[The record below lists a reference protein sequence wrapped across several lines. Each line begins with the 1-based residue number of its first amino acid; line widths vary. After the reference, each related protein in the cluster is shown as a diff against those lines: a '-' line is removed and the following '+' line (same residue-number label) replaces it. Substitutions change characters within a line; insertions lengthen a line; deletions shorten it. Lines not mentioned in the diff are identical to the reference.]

1 MIGRLTGD
9 LETLSLDTVLVDV
22 GGVGYQVNVPTG
34 LSGRLDAD
42 GEVTLYVHTA
52 VRDDAIDL
60 YGFQTRG
67 QRRLFERLTSVSR
80 IGPKTGLR
88 ILSEMRP
95 PEVVQAVRSSSTDT
109 FESVK
114 GIGEKTAQRLILEL
128 KDSLND
134 LEFEELAPPEETDEL
149 AERTENLR
157 SALENF
163 GYDRSTIEP
172 VIDELAD
179 DLEEADDIEPLLR
192 RALDMLR

>member
-1 MIGRLTGD
+1 MIGRLTGA

-34 LSGRLDAD
+34 LAGRLDGS

-60 YGFQTRG
+60 YGFQNRG

-80 IGPKTGLR
+80 IGPKTALR

-109 FESVK
+109 FEAVK

-134 LEFEELAPPEETDEL
+134 LEFEELAPPEEPDDQ
-149 AERTENLR
+149 AERREDLR

-163 GYDRSTIEP
+163 GYDRKTIEP
-172 VIDELAD
+172 VLDELRK